1 MDLEEPTVH
10 LFFQNIR
17 SERVKKS
24 KFNIFI
30 NTKKVSINDRSFLY
44 GDGLFETILV
54 RDGKIYYLKDHYSRL
69 KKGSKLLEILVP
81 DFKSTESSIKKC
93 INKTKNCIVKIII
106 SRGDNKFGYQ
116 IPNGIVPN
124 IYINKI
130 RLPKYINN
138 SLKLG
143 LSNYKFSQNN
153 VLSSIKHN
161 NRIEQSLIANQLSL
175 SRKYDDLVVLDYK
188 NNIVET
194 LSSNIFFVKNS
205 KNLVIYTP
213 DLLNAGIHG
222 IMRSNIISY
231 LRNKKIKIIQKK
243 IPIDTVDKYDFCF
256 ICNSIRGIRFV
267 ESINKKKYSISNV
280 LYNILKD
287 FIYD

>member
-1 MDLEEPTVH
+1 M
-10 LFFQNIR
+10 I
-17 SERVKKS
+17 
-24 KFNIFI
+24 
-30 NTKKVSINDRSFLY
+30 
-44 GDGLFETILV
+44 
-54 RDGKIYYLKDHYSRL
+54 
-69 KKGSKLLEILVP
+69 P

-116 IPNGIVPN
+116 IPSGIVPN

-231 LRNKKIKIIQKK
+231 LRNKKIKIITPK
-243 IPIDTVDKYDFCF
+243 
-256 ICNSIRGIRFV
+256 
-267 ESINKKKYSISNV
+267 
-280 LYNILKD
+280 LKPKNEL
-287 FIYD
+287 

>member
-1 MDLEEPTVH
+1 MC
-10 LFFQNIR
+10 IR
-17 SERVKKS
+17 
-24 KFNIFI
+24 
-30 NTKKVSINDRSFLY
+30 DRY

-54 RDGKIYYLKDHYSRL
+54 RGGKVYYLKDHYSRL
-69 KKGSKLLEILVP
+69 KKGSKLLKILIP

-116 IPNGIVPN
+116 IPSGIVPN

-153 VLSSIKHN
+153 PLSSIKHN

-175 SRKYDDLVVLDYK
+175 SRKYDDLVVLDDR
-188 NNIVET
+188 NNICLLYT
-194 LSSNIFFVKNS
+194 SPSPRDQRGSRMPSS
-205 KNLVIYTP
+205 
-213 DLLNAGIHG
+213 A
-222 IMRSNIISY
+222 
-231 LRNKKIKIIQKK
+231 
-243 IPIDTVDKYDFCF
+243 
-256 ICNSIRGIRFV
+256 
-267 ESINKKKYSISNV
+267 
-280 LYNILKD
+280 
-287 FIYD
+287 

>member
-69 KKGSKLLEILVP
+69 KKGSKLLKILIP
-81 DFKSTESSIKKC
+81 DFKLTELSIKKC

-124 IYINKI
+124 IYFNKI
-130 RLPKYINN
+130 DC
-138 SLKLG
+138 
-143 LSNYKFSQNN
+143 QNIQIILLN
-153 VLSSIKHN
+153 
-161 NRIEQSLIANQLSL
+161 
-175 SRKYDDLVVLDYK
+175 LDY
-188 NNIVET
+188 
-194 LSSNIFFVKNS
+194 L
-205 KNLVIYTP
+205 
-213 DLLNAGIHG
+213 
-222 IMRSNIISY
+222 IISFLKVIHY
-231 LRNKKIKIIQKK
+231 LLLSTI
-243 IPIDTVDKYDFCF
+243 TV
-256 ICNSIRGIRFV
+256 
-267 ESINKKKYSISNV
+267 
-280 LYNILKD
+280 
-287 FIYD
+287 